1 MSEPVNPA
9 TPERPANAGAPTTP
23 EQPATPG
30 EPANAGESPN
40 AEQPAHAGNATST
53 GNATTPENPT
63 SPETAAA
70 NLEVPAEPR
79 DFTTMLI
86 AFDGSG
92 EARHALEYA
101 AALLRP
107 RHVEILTAW
116 EPLHR
121 QAARA
126 VSMSGLHQADWGTGL
141 ETDDPAYEQARAI
154 CREGVEVAESLGL
167 KARAHMVESATT
179 IWSAIVDAT
188 AELRPDVIVTGTRA
202 ISGFKSLWQSSTADN
217 IVHNARIP
225 VFVVPPM
232 DCGPEEKSRNK
243 HAVAETDR
251 PAHAAP
257 TQKTAGGEIPQV
269 SGMNRNRTE

>member
-1 MSEPVNPA
+1 MSEPVS
-9 TPERPANAGAPTTP
+9 PTTP
-23 EQPATPG
+23 ADAKNTAKET
-30 EPANAGESPN
+30 
-40 AEQPAHAGNATST
+40 T
-53 GNATTPENPT
+53 G
-63 SPETAAA
+63 SAAA
-70 NLEVPAEPR
+70 NVANNPAEATDQPPKEPR

-232 DCGPEEKSRNK
+232 DCGPDEKSRNK
-243 HAVAETDR
+243 HAAAETER

-269 SGMNRNRTE
+269 SGMNRHRTE